1 MNLVTAHGLNND
13 EIKKFYHINT
23 TKYIS
28 IAEFKASEKNELKPF
43 KHSHDAYEF
52 IIPFDLIPLLE
63 YDQALYI
70 GEVGYCY
77 PVNPNVEH
85 GVSFDLNSNLVSI
98 AVDKEYLDNL
108 KEELH
113 FRGKYFYSRFLISKD
128 LLTLLEQY
136 LIVRDQA
143 LLKDIV
149 RILVKDGLK
158 EKHDTRKPKSS
169 YFTNMKKSIVYMLE
183 NYTNPDLT
191 IEEVSAQSNYSY
203 TYFTKAFKKYMNDT
217 PINHLNRIRLS
228 KAKQL
233 MKDRSLSLTDVYT
246 RSGFK
251 TQSNFTMAF
260 KRIVGINPLEYRKKY
275 IK

>member
-1 MNLVTAHGLNND
+1 M
-13 EIKKFYHINT
+13 
-23 TKYIS
+23 
-28 IAEFKASEKNELKPF
+28 
-43 KHSHDAYEF
+43 
-52 IIPFDLIPLLE
+52 
-63 YDQALYI
+63 
-70 GEVGYCY
+70 
-77 PVNPNVEH
+77 
-85 GVSFDLNSNLVSI
+85 
-98 AVDKEYLDNL
+98 
-108 KEELH
+108 
-113 FRGKYFYSRFLISKD
+113 
-128 LLTLLEQY
+128 
-136 LIVRDQA
+136 
-143 LLKDIV
+143 KDIV

-158 EKHDTRKPKSS
+158 GNHDTRKPKSS

-191 IEEVSAQSNYSY
+191 IEEVANQSNYSY

-260 KRIVGINPLEYRKKY
+260 KRIVGLKPLEYRKKY